1 MKGSIRAI
9 VGFLIVFGAVGYIET
24 SLDNSALLAGIIV
37 AAFGLGLM
45 AAGTQAMKGV
55 R

>member
-1 MKGSIRAI
+1 MKGSIRFI
-9 VGFLIVFGAVGYIET
+9 VGFLVVFGVGGA
-24 SLDNSALLAGIIV
+24 LDSASDSQLLILLIV

-45 AAGTQAMKGV
+45 ASGSAALKDY